1 MKRWKV
7 ATILGAAV
15 VVFVLLVLDGLHA
28 VSERAR
34 DVEVHDICQKLA
46 IMMRMF
52 YIQEGHYP
60 QSLAELQHADRLDE
74 TDTGIVRGLF
84 LKMQHND
91 WHDTYGYIPS
101 TNAFTFT
108 ITVTGPTGWCG
119 RQRRI
124 EKHYE
129 MDRQ

>member
-1 MKRWKV
+1 MKRWRI
-7 ATILGAAV
+7 AIILGATLIA
-15 VVFVLLVLDGLHA
+15 FVLMVVHGLHA

-34 DVEVHDICQKLA
+34 DVQVCDVCERLA

-52 YIQEGHYP
+52 YIAEGHSP
-60 QSLAELQHADRLDE
+60 QSLAELQHADRLNE
-74 TDTGIVRGLF
+74 TDRRIVRELF
-84 LKMQHND
+84 LIMQHND

-101 TNAFTFT
+101 TNTFTFT
-108 ITVTGPTGWCG
+108 ITVTGPTGWLG
-119 RQRRI
+119 GQRRI